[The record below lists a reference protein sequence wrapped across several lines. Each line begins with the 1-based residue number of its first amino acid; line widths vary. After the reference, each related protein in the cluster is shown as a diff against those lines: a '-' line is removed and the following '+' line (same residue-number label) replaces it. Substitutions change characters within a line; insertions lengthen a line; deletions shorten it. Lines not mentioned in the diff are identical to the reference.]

1 MAGLLPEQW
10 TRIAA
15 FARPGPLKGVST
27 TARAAVAATRG
38 CVVVPFALL
47 LQVVFQV
54 LWFIED

>member
-15 FARPGPLKGVST
+15 FARGPLKGVST

-54 LWFIED
+54 LCLMED